1 VLLHGGSEAW
11 VTEGI
16 DHGVVGGARLGQQSW
31 EHGHQGSDDALV
43 EEQTL
48 YGDSAIRCPAEDP
61 KTDVEDGY
69 LSNTHLSALSLSA
82 RSQAGDV
89 HLLGLGPHSR
99 FVSSDR
105 LDDEEVRVEDNG
117 QRNNVTPDE
126 DEDTVGLVVEV
137 LRQVVGGAGIEDT
150 FRKVSAPAEE
160 RWQRSKNAVKPDE
173 DHHGSGFTEGE
184 GLAGNSVDDDIV
196 AVVGDEDQGPDGS
209 ESSHESTESV
219 NTAVEGREH
228 PHSTAETVVGEDWE
242 VGDHHLEVEESKVGD
257 QKIRRSLQLL
267 HFHVQV

>member
-1 VLLHGGSEAW
+1 MLLHGRSEAW

-160 RWQRSKNAVKPDE
+160 RWQRGKNTVKPDE
-173 DHHGSGFTEGE
+173 DHHGSGFTEGR
-184 GLAGNSVDDDIV
+184 GL
-196 AVVGDEDQGPDGS
+196 P
-209 ESSHESTESV
+209 
-219 NTAVEGREH
+219 
-228 PHSTAETVVGEDWE
+228 ETPWTMT
-242 VGDHHLEVEESKVGD
+242 L
-257 QKIRRSLQLL
+257 
-267 HFHVQV
+267 